1 MQGRPC
7 LCVFHTAPTYY
18 SRQGGTTVDFCA
30 DADDLS
36 EDRSLDISSIQWPG
50 YTAGGLLTSGN
61 IALDA
66 IDGQPTRLILYR

>member
-1 MQGRPC
+1 MQDRPC

-18 SRQGGTTVDFCA
+18 SPHGGTTVDFRA

-36 EDRSLDISSIQWPG
+36 EDRSLDMSSIQWPG

-61 IALDA
+61 IALDCHC
-66 IDGQPTRLILYR
+66 GQPTRLILYR